1 MVSKHVKKFVTSIV
15 TKYEDVSNFDKIYQ
29 AQTNVEQV
37 QLMME
42 DNMKKML
49 NNHTNIQVGI
59 FYKIFRLSL
68 LCFYFWRRIKMLFI
82 VIFDS
87 IKLGVG
93 QDKPRDEE

>member
-1 MVSKHVKKFVTSIV
+1 MKQIKAELQKLPNYTQATPEMISKHVKKFVTSIV

-49 NNHTNIQVGI
+49 NNHTNIQVLTSYI
-59 FYKIFRLSL
+59 IY
-68 LCFYFWRRIKMLFI
+68 
-82 VIFDS
+82 
-87 IKLGVG
+87 LGR
-93 QDKPRDEE
+93 P